1 MTKSIYWTKKDF
13 KFDISTNKYSVK
25 TINNWENNTKKKA
38 VIYIRVS
45 SDKQTGKHGWHW
57 LEAQLRATTDWC
69 DKNNIEIEEIFRDE
83 GKTWKTF
90 NRKWFN
96 DCLEFIRSK
105 NKNWKNITYFV
116 TTESSRISRSYD
128 FKETVN
134 TDAEI
139 ESLWV
144 EIKTVLQQI
153 DTSTDEWNM
162 MKYMSYL
169 FGAYES
175 KKISKRT
182 INSMVSRM
190 KEWYFVLPLPCWYK
204 YKKTRHWNT
213 ENSVAELDEVNAN
226 IIKDWL
232 IKFANWEDI
241 FNLSWLTKY
250 LNHKN
255 LSSNHWHRKPWKLR
269 IEFTRRLVQPDKL
282 MFYAWYIIKPEW
294 WINEPVKW
302 KHQSIID
309 LDIVHK
315 ILKKIKSPDGKTF
328 EPRIDKRDD
337 FPLRGLIRC
346 NCCKYKLTSRYS
358 KWRNWKYPYYWC
370 NNPDCWEKFSIS
382 KDKLHKEFDQLL
394 EKVAPTPETF
404 KEFEKIL
411 KETWNNKKWIIE
423 DINNNKLVEIDKIN
437 KEIDEI
443 IYKVSKLSNEL
454 ILNRL
459 EERLTILQ
467 KQKQEIEYT
476 LNHKEQNELNY
487 DDLFKQATII
497 FKNPLAIWELW
508 DLEIKQ
514 MLIMV
519 LYNNEIYYK
528 KNEGLRTPH
537 ISVLFKSLS
546 GLCIKNSHMGRSTGF
561 EPATTSATNWGS
573 TNWATTATKIW
584 CNW

>member
-1 MTKSIYWTKKDF
+1 MTKSIYWSKKNF
-13 KFDISTNKYSVK
+13 KFDLSTK
-25 TINNWENNTKKKA
+25 TYTLKESNNLNNEKKKA

-45 SDKQTGKHGWHW
+45 SDKQTEKHWWHW
-57 LEAQLRATTDWC
+57 LEAQLRATTEWC
-69 DKNNIEIEEIFRDE
+69 EKNNVEIEKIFKDE
-83 GKTWKTF
+83 WKTGTTF
-90 NRKWFN
+90 NRKWFKE
-96 DCLEFIRSK
+96 CLDYLRIR
-105 NKNWKNITYFV
+105 NKKWQKIDYFV

-144 EIKTVLQQI
+144 TIKPVFQQF
-153 DTSTDEWNM
+153 DTTTDEGNM

-169 FGAYES
+169 FWSYES
-175 KKISKRT
+175 KNISKRT

-190 KEWYFVLPLPCWYK
+190 KEGYYVLPLPCWYK
-204 YKKTRHWNT
+204 YKKTRHWNS
-213 ENSVAELDEVNAN
+213 ENSVAELDEINAN
-226 IIKDWL
+226 IIKEWL
-232 IKFANWEDI
+232 TKFGNWEEL

-250 LNHKN
+250 LNNKN
-255 LSSNHWHRKPWKLR
+255 LSSNHWHKNPWKLK
-269 IEFTRRLVQPDKL
+269 IEFTRRLTQPEKL
-282 MFYAWYIIKPEW
+282 MFYAGYIVKPEW
-294 WINEPVKW
+294 GITEPVRW
-302 KHQSIID
+302 KHEPIID

-315 ILKKIKSPDGKTF
+315 ILKKIKSPNEKIF

-337 FPLRGLIRC
+337 FPLRWLIKC
-346 NCCKYKLTSRYS
+346 NCCGYKLTARYS
-358 KWRNWKYPYYWC
+358 KGRNWKYPYYWC
-370 NNPDCWEKFSIS
+370 NNPECWERFSIS
-382 KDKLHKEFDQLL
+382 KEKLHNEFNKLL
-394 EKVAPTPETF
+394 ESMTPTDETF

-423 DINNNKLVEIDKIN
+423 DINKNKLIEIDKIN

-443 IYKVSKLSNEL
+443 IDKVSKLSNEL

-459 EERLTILQ
+459 EEKLTILQ
-467 KQKQEIEYT
+467 QQKQEIQHT
-476 LNHKEQNELNY
+476 LDHKEQNELNY

-514 MLIMV
+514 MLIAV

-537 ISVLFKSLS
+537 ISVFLQYFKHIL
-546 GLCIKNSHMGRSTGF
+546 
-561 EPATTSATNWGS
+561 
-573 TNWATTATKIW
+573 
-584 CNW
+584 